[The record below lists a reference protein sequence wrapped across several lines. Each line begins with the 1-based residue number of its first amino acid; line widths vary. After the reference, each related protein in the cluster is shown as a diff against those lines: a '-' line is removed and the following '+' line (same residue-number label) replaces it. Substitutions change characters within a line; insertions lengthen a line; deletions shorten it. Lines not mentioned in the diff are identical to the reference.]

1 MGNTFLMIG
10 QYSDAIDCYEEAIS
24 IQDDIPKYWLHKGIV
39 YEAMIAKIEK
49 DKGPQLNR
57 LDEDADS
64 EHFQDREA
72 VRKLVS
78 IAKETYY

>member
-49 DKGPQLNR
+49 DKGHQLDK
-57 LDEDADS
+57 LGDANA
-64 EHFQDREA
+64 EHCPDREA

-78 IAKETYY
+78 SAKETYY